1 MNDDIFSGNSLL
13 SGLEPVFRIQAQ
25 AQVRL
30 VELESGQVLYSLGNR
45 LTHVY
50 FPLSGLIGILAET
63 PDGDTIDCALVGRE
77 GAIGVFEAC
86 GSRQFFAEALVKVP
100 GQAAC
105 MSSATYRELFE
116 RSPALRSAVH
126 RYVEQMM
133 SETRQSVACNA
144 IHEVETRLC
153 RMILEALDRSGLS
166 EALPLTQR
174 AMARMLGAQRTTV
187 AEILARLERDQVV
200 KRKRGSIEILDR
212 PALERM
218 CCGCRIAMRMAREA
232 IWSADEPVCEAVI
245 AAE

>member
-13 SGLEPVFRIQAQ
+13 SGLESTLRT
-25 AQVRL
+25 QVRTQVQL
-30 VELESGQVLYSLGNR
+30 VQLAGGEILYSLGERLNR
-45 LTHVY
+45 VY

-86 GSRQFFAEALVKVP
+86 GSRQFFAEAVVKVP

-105 MSSATYRELFE
+105 MTASTYRDLFE
-116 RSPALRSAVH
+116 RSPALRAAVH

-133 SETRQSVACNA
+133 SETRQSVACNS
-144 IHEVETRLC
+144 IHEVEARLC

-174 AMARMLGAQRTTV
+174 SMARMLGAQRTTV
-187 AEILARLERDQVV
+187 AEILARLERDEVV
-200 KRKRGSIEILDR
+200 KRKRGAIEIQDR
-212 PALERM
+212 DTLERL
-218 CCGCRIAMRMAREA
+218 CCGCRIAVRIAREA
-232 IWSADEPVCEAVI
+232 IWAGDEPVCEAV

>member
-13 SGLEPVFRIQAQ
+13 AGLESTLRT
-25 AQVRL
+25 QVRTQVQL
-30 VELESGQVLYSLGNR
+30 VQLEGGEILYSLGERLNR
-45 LTHVY
+45 VY

-86 GSRQFFAEALVKVP
+86 GSRQFFAEAVVKVP

-105 MSSATYRELFE
+105 MTASTYRDLFE
-116 RSPALRSAVH
+116 QSPALRAAVH

-133 SETRQSVACNA
+133 SETRQSVACNS
-144 IHEVETRLC
+144 IHEVEARLC

-166 EALPLTQR
+166 DALPLTQR

-187 AEILARLERDQVV
+187 AEILARLERDEVV
-200 KRKRGSIEILDR
+200 KRKRGAIEIQDR
-212 PALERM
+212 DTLERL
-218 CCGCRIAMRMAREA
+218 CCGCRIAVRIAREA
-232 IWSADEPVCEAVI
+232 IWAAEEPVCEAV